1 MSDVSV
7 TLFSD
12 PLSVAA
18 YRNRPTQSRLRHAFD
33 DVDRRYRCLVSIPTP
48 IGGEDAA
55 AGDRERFENTGEMPV
70 DSALTADGLPSSWPA
85 CEAVA
90 AAREAGGSAAAF
102 DLARAIADRTFA
114 GGDPPAT
121 PEDVGALATSSVG
134 VDAERVAD
142 AVGGR
147 RATAAVGRDLER
159 ARRTVSLLPAVDV
172 RGTPGT
178 EPLRPRSCLDGPGTG
193 TRSESAFDT
202 DSSTEEGTDLD
213 AGGGDSDTDGGGTD
227 SPDDAPSRTEAAVF
241 AAPVYRI
248 DGPAGTTIVDGAA
261 GFPALRE
268 AIRTHDPDLGDT
280 GERTETHSRNV
291 MQQYGTDALNAESF
305 SPEDH
310 GERALDVLGT
320 LRTAFTP
327 EIAACLDVTAETC
340 RIALHRLK
348 REGSVKRETTGAWTR
363 VPEE

>member
-1 MSDVSV
+1 MSEVSV

-33 DVDRRYRCLVSIPTP
+33 EVDLRYRCLVSIPNP
-48 IGGEDAA
+48 IAGEDAA
-55 AGDRERFENTGEMPV
+55 ADGLERFENTGEMPV

-90 AAREAGGSAAAF
+90 AAREAGGSAAALDF
-102 DLARAIADRTFA
+102 ARAVADRTFA
-114 GGDPPAT
+114 GGDPQSA
-121 PEDVGALATSSVG
+121 PESLGALAASSVG
-134 VDAERVAD
+134 IDAERVAD

-159 ARRTVSLLPAVDV
+159 ARRTVSLLPDVAV
-172 RGTPGT
+172 RGTPET
-178 EPLRPRSCLDGPGTG
+178 EPLRPRSCLDGPGPD
-193 TRSESAFDT
+193 TRSEAAFDT
-202 DSSTEEGTDLD
+202 DSSTEEDTDPD
-213 AGGGDSDTDGGGTD
+213 AGGDSDTDGGGTD
-227 SPDDAPSRTEAAVF
+227 SSDDTPSRTEAAVL

-248 DGPAGTTIVDGAA
+248 DGPAGTTVVDGTA

-280 GERTETHSRNV
+280 GESTETHSRNV

-310 GERALDVLGT
+310 GERALDVLRT
-320 LRTAFTP
+320 LGTAFMP

-340 RIALHRLK
+340 RVALHRLK